1 MFSFAQLQNIPL
13 LVVEAVSVVK
23 VKPDHV
29 IIGVKLNKKIQISNT
44 MLEIFRETD
53 TNFKIFGLDDKAI
66 YQSYIQ
72 ADSSYY
78 VKEIFLKIT
87 DINTL
92 DKTLLEL
99 YKLGYKQYIY
109 LDYRIEN
116 FITYKNQARKEAVAL
131 ARNKA
136 ILLAAEVNQTIGRA
150 HRIEE
155 LNQESY
161 NWYNIHD
168 TDHLENITFKIGAD
182 YYVIEPGFISILSKV
197 QVSFDLIK

>member
-1 MFSFAQLQNIPL
+1 
-13 LVVEAVSVVK
+13 
-23 VKPDHV
+23 
-29 IIGVKLNKKIQISNT
+29 

-53 TNFKIFGLDDKAI
+53 THFKIFGLDDKAI

-78 VKEIFLKIT
+78 IKEIFLKIS

-99 YKLGYKQYIY
+99 YKLGYRQYIY
-109 LDYRIEN
+109 LDYRVEN
-116 FITYKNQARKEAVAL
+116 FTAYKNQARKEAVAL
-131 ARNKA
+131 ARSKA
-136 ILLAAEVNQTIGRA
+136 VIMAAEVNQTIGKA

-155 LNQESY
+155 INQESY
-161 NWYNIHD
+161 NWYNIHNTED
-168 TDHLENITFKIGAD
+168 LENVTYNIGAD
-182 YYVIEPGFISILSKV
+182 SYVIEPGYITILSKV